1 MRLPILGLRGR
12 VILAFGLGATTI
24 TAAFAVLT
32 YVLAQNYLVEQRQ
45 RSSLRQAYTDATL
58 VRDQLETNGVGAA
71 DAIAK
76 LAPPTSTSIV
86 LYWQGDWYASS
97 LEAGRDAVPTQIRR
111 LVADGKVVTQR
122 VDQDGDT
129 PELVIG
135 LPLPAVDAELYEIST
150 MEQLDETLAVLG
162 TVLIVGA
169 VVAALGG
176 VALGI
181 WASRSVIQPLDRVA
195 ATAAQIAAGQLG
207 SRLPATRDPGLA
219 TIVGSFNSMA
229 ETLQQ
234 RLQRDARLAADV
246 SHELRSPLTTLMAAV
261 EVMNKRR
268 EELPPR
274 SQEALGLVT
283 EELGRFERLMR
294 NLLDLARADA
304 GLDPADT
311 EQLPLTELVRHT
323 LSNTGRSAALLNV
336 TTSEPTIVRGDRARL
351 DRVLTNLLDNAD
363 RHGGGATAVTVS
375 TTADRVLVDVDD
387 DGPGVAEADR
397 ERIFERF
404 ATGVARYSSS
414 GTGLGLALATE
425 TVGAHGGT
433 IWCTTPPSGNGA
445 RFTFALP
452 RSAS

>member
-12 VILAFGLGATTI
+12 VILAFGLGATAI

-32 YVLAQNYLVEQRQ
+32 YVLAQNYLVEQRH
-45 RSSLRQAYTDATL
+45 RSAQRQAYTDATI
-58 VRDQLETNGVGAA
+58 VRDQLETNGV
-71 DAIAK
+71 DATEALAK
-76 LAPPTSTSIV
+76 LAPPTATAIL
-86 LYWQGDWYASS
+86 LYWKGDWYASS
-97 LEAGRDAVPTQIRR
+97 LEAGRDAIPAQIRSE
-111 LVADGKVVTQR
+111 VAEGNVAMQR
-122 VDQDGDT
+122 VNPDGDI
-129 PELVIG
+129 PQLVIG
-135 LPLPAVDAELYEIST
+135 VPIPAVDAELYEINT
-150 MEQLDETLAVLG
+150 LQTLDETLTVLG

-169 VVAALGG
+169 AVAALGG

-181 WASRSVIQPLDRVA
+181 WASRSVMQPLDRVA

-268 EELPPR
+268 DELPPR
-274 SQEALGLVT
+274 SREALGLVT
-283 EELGRFERLMR
+283 EELGRFERLMQ

-304 GLDPADT
+304 GLDPANT
-311 EQLPLTELVRHT
+311 EEIPLAELVRHT
-323 LSNTGRSAALLNV
+323 LVTTGRSVRLLAAPTLES
-336 TTSEPTIVRGDRARL
+336 TTVRGDRARL
-351 DRVLTNLLDNAD
+351 ERVLTNLLDNAD
-363 RHGGGATAVTVS
+363 RHGGGATGVTVS

-425 TVGAHGGT
+425 TIAAHGGS
-433 IWCTTPPSGNGA
+433 IWCDTSPSGSGA
-445 RFTFALP
+445 RFTFTLP
-452 RSAS
+452 RTGS